1 MIFASGG
8 ASGHDLRRRSGS
20 WYFIINEV
28 CAMIGKVKA
37 FHPALLIIT
46 ALTCFGCGPYLQ
58 KPTPLGAP
66 GTQAQP
72 IQNEYRIAVG
82 DRLEVK
88 FYYNTELNQEVAV
101 RPDGRISLQLV
112 KEVPAAGL
120 TPEQL
125 REDLLER
132 YKKHLADPEI
142 AVIVNSFSGHKVY
155 VGGEVGAPGV
165 RELIG
170 PTTAFQAIMA
180 SGGMKD
186 TARTK
191 EIVVYRRG
199 PDHNSPMAIPL
210 NIENAMK
217 GLDFSQDIYLQ
228 PYDIVFVPRSS
239 VANFNVWV
247 DQYLRKGILVLPS
260 EFMLYYGVLTK

>member
-1 MIFASGG
+1 
-8 ASGHDLRRRSGS
+8 
-20 WYFIINEV
+20 
-28 CAMIGKVKA
+28 MIGKVKA
-37 FHPALLIIT
+37 LNAALLIIA
-46 ALTCFGCGPYLQ
+46 ALTFSGCGPYLQ
-58 KPTPLGAP
+58 KPTPIGTP

-72 IQNEYRIAVG
+72 MQSEYRIAVG
-82 DRLEVK
+82 DRLEIK
-88 FYYNTELNQEVAV
+88 FYYNTELNQEVGV

-125 REDLLER
+125 TQDLLER
-132 YKKHLADPEI
+132 YKKHLAEPEVT
-142 AVIVNSFSGHKVY
+142 VIVNSFSGHKVF
-155 VGGEVGAPGV
+155 VGGEVGQPGV

-170 PTTAFQAIMA
+170 PITAFQAITA
-180 SGGMKD
+180 SGGLKD

-199 PDHNSPMAIPL
+199 PDQNTPMAIPL
-210 NIENAMK
+210 NIENALK

-260 EFMLYYGVLTK
+260 EFMLYYGVLTR